1 METISKKHLEKG
13 YGMFPYLIIRW
24 YPTVYQQIPIHRM
37 PYNEQLEGIFVAPE
51 QEEEWG
57 YPEALLQLLRK
68 IWWYNRKNQ
77 KDRRFC
83 LVLNPEEAYF
93 IDQEGEFHKSEPP
106 SGGLLLDK
114 NGKIFLMYGQ
124 HYADIDRS

>member
-57 YPEALLQLLRK
+57 YPEALLQLLGKVWKHHVDTNKPRE
-68 IWWYNRKNQ
+68 ICLILNQ
-77 KDRRFC
+77 I
-83 LVLNPEEAYF
+83 EAF
-93 IDQEGEFHKSEPP
+93 FRGREGDIHKSEPP
-106 SGGLLLDK
+106 YGGVLLDK
-114 NGKIFLMYGQ
+114 NGKPFLMNGR
-124 HYADIDRS
+124 HYADIEG